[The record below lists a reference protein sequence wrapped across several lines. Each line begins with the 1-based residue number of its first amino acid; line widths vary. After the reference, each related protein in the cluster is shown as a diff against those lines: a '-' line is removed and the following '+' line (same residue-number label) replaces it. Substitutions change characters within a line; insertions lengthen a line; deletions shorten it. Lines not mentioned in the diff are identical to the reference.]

1 MQLEKLRRIQLKKY
15 NGVTMG
21 LLDKKEEKIEK
32 KLIVKSTTK
41 YEDFKKAVKYLC
53 VFILSIIIIYGLYL
67 AFGVFIFGSL
77 FITFLISSGL
87 LFKIVEVPTEYFIEA
102 RIEGKKD
109 KDDKEKK
116 DTVKT
121 TNFVL
126 NEFAIPLELLKDF
139 TIQGDTTTK
148 WKSKSGKIRSIV
160 EKIDFNNKI
169 ITYPWY
175 SRISDFDYMVDR
187 DTFFLC
193 KGMFQEQNKNLL
205 INEHTRE
212 LHYQVE
218 LTRMYRS
225 LNTDQDKDEIFKE
238 YEDKLTAKIK
248 GIWDNAKN

>member
-1 MQLEKLRRIQLKKY
+1 
-15 NGVTMG
+15 MG
-21 LLDKKEEKIEK
+21 LFDKKEENIEK
-32 KLIVKSTTK
+32 KLIVKSSTK
-41 YEDFKKAVKYLC
+41 YEDFKKAVKYFFI
-53 VFILSIIIIYGLYL
+53 FILSILIIYGLYM

-77 FITFLISSGL
+77 FITFIISSGI

-109 KDDKEKK
+109 KEKK
-116 DTVKT
+116 DSVKT

-139 TIQGDTTTK
+139 TIEGDTTTK

-160 EKIDFNNKI
+160 EKIDFKNKI

-193 KGMFQEQNKNLL
+193 KDMFQEQNKNLL

-218 LTRMYRS
+218 LSRMYRS
-225 LNTDQDKDEIFKE
+225 LNTDKSKDEIFEE
-238 YEDKLTAKIK
+238 YEDKLKDKIK
-248 GIWDNAKN
+248 GIWENVKN